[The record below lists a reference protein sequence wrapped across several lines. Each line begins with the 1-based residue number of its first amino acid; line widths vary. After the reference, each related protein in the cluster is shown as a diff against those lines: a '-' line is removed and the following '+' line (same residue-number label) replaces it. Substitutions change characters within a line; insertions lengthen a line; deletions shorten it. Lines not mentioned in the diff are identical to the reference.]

1 MSNNITNLLANFKK
15 QDIYAVLCGYLFE
28 FKELPEYS
36 VLCELAY
43 LVDSDSFANLIK
55 YFEGQ
60 TVKIPTR
67 EEFQSAIRTLLLLQH
82 YEVEKRPWKESLK
95 LAGFQSSEGRAAQ
108 NRLNKLKETLTNYNY
123 GNRNY

>member
-1 MSNNITNLLANFKK
+1 MASITNLLSKFKE

-28 FKELPEYS
+28 FRELPEYS
-36 VLCELAY
+36 TLCELAY
-43 LVDSDSFANLIK
+43 LADIESFVKLIK

-60 TVKIPTR
+60 TIRVPTR
-67 EEFQSAIRTLLLLQH
+67 EEFQSAIRTLLLLQY

-108 NRLNKLKETLTNYNY
+108 NRLNKLKETITKYNY

>member
-1 MSNNITNLLANFKK
+1 MSSVTHLLSKFKK
-15 QDIYAVLCGYLFE
+15 QDIYAVLCSYLFE

-36 VLCELAY
+36 TLCELAY
-43 LVDSDSFANLIK
+43 LVDVDSFSNLIK

-67 EEFQSAIRTLLLLQH
+67 EEFQTAIRTLLLLQY

-95 LAGFQSSEGRAAQ
+95 EAGFQSSEGRAAQ
-108 NRLNKLKETLTNYNY
+108 NRLNKLKEAITKYNY